1 MVAEEQLT
9 LPVPWRLP
17 VPLHRVG
24 LLFSIPATDGWAVSV
39 VISLSDAHG
48 PGLSLV
54 GESSRGSSSPGRY
67 G

>member
-24 LLFSIPATDGWAVSV
+24 LLFSSIYGWAVSA

-54 GESSRGSSSPGRY
+54 GESSRGASGPGTL
-67 G
+67 

>member
-1 MVAEEQLT
+1 MAGEGQLM

-24 LLFSIPATDGWAVSV
+24 LLFSITATDGWAVSV

-54 GESSRGSSSPGRY
+54 GESSRGNYAPGRF

>member
-1 MVAEEQLT
+1 MVAEGQLM

-24 LLFSIPATDGWAVSV
+24 LLFSIPGTNGWAVSA

-54 GESSRGSSSPGRY
+54 GESSRGASGPGTL
-67 G
+67 